1 MLIVD
6 LICQRKHRTR
16 FYSQPICK
24 GMATITMIARAE
36 LAVLDFNSGVGI
48 GQATTKAGKLR
59 FKQQFSKV
67 TQSWVVKKIRS
78 FKDRGFIQHVLDE
91 IMYIQTSKKP
101 LAIPLR
107 QNIPSNIAPTEK
119 LIKKKQ

>member
-1 MLIVD
+1 M
-6 LICQRKHRTR
+6 
-16 FYSQPICK
+16 S
-24 GMATITMIARAE
+24 GMIARAE

-78 FKDRGFIQHVLDE
+78 SKDRGFIQHVLDE

-101 LAIPLR
+101 LAIPLL

-119 LIKKKQ
+119 PDKEEAIKNIRTRFYV